1 MEVPAMLRLAI
12 LTERESATGYAMI
25 SALCGVP
32 DADVVAVVVASG
44 PSPTK
49 TRLRGDRTGN
59 SILAVLDRLASRMIG
74 QTEATALLKTAF
86 PEQVLDLERLGEEH
100 YIPIFA
106 VNDLDGARAREI
118 LRGLALDLGVVL
130 SSRSLKQSTFSVPRW
145 GCVYLRIGKPPE
157 DWGLYSAPSRL
168 SDGQRTANV
177 SVYFA
182 ASSGDKGAT
191 VEEELVSADDQD
203 TPETFRRKLEAHG
216 TELLARCVADLAW
229 AKSVLPAAI

>member
-1 MEVPAMLRLAI
+1 MLRLAI

-32 DADVVAVVVASG
+32 DADVVAVIVGSG

-59 SILAVLDRLASRMIG
+59 AVLGVLDRLASRMIG

-100 YIPIFA
+100 HIPIFA
-106 VNDLDGARAREI
+106 VDDIDGARAREI

-130 SSRSLKQSTFSVPRW
+130 SSRSLKQATFSVPRG
-145 GCVYLRIGKPPE
+145 GCVYLRIGKSPE
-157 DWGLYSAPSRL
+157 DWGLHSAPSSRL

-177 SVYFA
+177 SVYFV